1 MILLK
6 SIVGLAVL
14 ESGRTTSALVG
25 VSPVISEGVYTTP
38 EQLNTISSMEK
49 LFNHHVNDL
58 LMKGIKPKAL
68 WFQKESKSLNQYLL
82 VEYFDHPGW
91 DGLALKRTKFCDSPP
106 EMENHQVVELYSST
120 ATVKASVVMGPIT
133 TETEWVMPIPFKIRN
148 GNGAAISIEE
158 KQRKIIRAFL
168 CDSEK
173 YIVNKK
179 LKHKDGSCLIEAG
192 AIHNYVMG
200 EVTTMYYL
208 P

>member
-1 MILLK
+1 MLLLK
-6 SIVGLAVL
+6 SNIGLAVL
-14 ESGRTTSALVG
+14 ESGRTASALVG
-25 VSPVISEGVYTTP
+25 VSPVISEGVDTTP
-38 EQLNTISSMEK
+38 EQLNAISSMEK
-49 LFNHHVNDL
+49 LFSHRVTDL

-158 KQRKIIRAFL
+158 KQRKVIRAFL
-168 CDSEK
+168 CDTEK
-173 YIVNKK
+173 YATKK
-179 LKHKDGSCLIEAG
+179 VLRHKDGSCLIKAG
-192 AIHNYVMG
+192 TIHNIEVG
-200 EVTTMYYL
+200 EEVSMYYL